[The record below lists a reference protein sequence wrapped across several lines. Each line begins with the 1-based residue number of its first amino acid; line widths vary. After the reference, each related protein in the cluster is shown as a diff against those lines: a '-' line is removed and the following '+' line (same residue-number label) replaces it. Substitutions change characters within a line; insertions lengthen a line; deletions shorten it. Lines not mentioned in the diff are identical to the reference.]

1 MRAWHLQS
9 VAESITALA
18 VDPTQGLTATEAQ
31 QRLAQHGPNELLD
44 KGSKSPWRIL
54 WEQFSATMVL
64 ILIGAGVLSIFLGKA
79 NESISIFAIVILFGL
94 LGFVQEYRAERA
106 MAALKQLSVP
116 NVRVRRNGKV
126 ETLAAPHLTVGDIV
140 LLEAGNVI
148 PADLRLLE
156 ANNLRIQ
163 EAALTGE
170 SEGVTKETDALDK
183 ADAPLGDR
191 RNMAYMGTTVEVGRG
206 LGAVTAV
213 GMAAELGK
221 IATLLQ
227 SVKNEATPLQQR
239 LDKLGKLLALAGVGV
254 ALLIMGIGLWRGEM
268 LSDMLLTAVSVAVAI
283 IPEGLPAVV
292 TFTLALGARRMLQRN
307 ALIRKLP
314 AVETLGSV
322 TTICSDKTGTLTE
335 NRMTVVILDIA
346 GHRVEIDESMRENAP
361 VLEEGQGS
369 TLLDDPKNA
378 AQTKSLALLLMG
390 GALCN
395 DAEVER
401 RDGRLQTI
409 GDPTEGALLVAAK
422 QGGIYRSDLEKLLP
436 RIAEVPFD
444 SDRKRMTTIHRRKV
458 AADKLPV
465 ALDAETLAFTKGAVD
480 SLLDRSTHVWDDGVI
495 KPLDESYR
503 RRVEQANAGMAA
515 NGMRV
520 LGVAYRSLDAAVAQK
535 AAMEAVERDLIFVGF
550 FGIIDPP
557 RAEVRDA
564 VAVCKGAGIRPVMI
578 TGDHP
583 LTARYIARDLGI
595 ISKTRDDDDLAGDVL
610 TGVALQ
616 QMDDDTLAEQ
626 VEHISVY
633 ARVSPEHKLRIV
645 RALQHKG
652 HVAAMTGDGVN
663 DAPALKQADIGVAM
677 GITGTDVTKE
687 AADMVL
693 RDDNFATIVAAV
705 EEGRTIYDNI
715 RRFVKFSVAGNVGKV
730 VVMLFAPLLGI
741 GTALLPLQLL
751 WLNLLTDGL
760 LGLGM
765 GFEPTARD
773 AMRRPPI
780 SPKSGIFSD
789 GMGRHVAWV
798 GALIGV
804 LALGIGYY
812 YWQQGL
818 AQWQMMIFNT
828 LAFAQ
833 VGQALAS
840 RSNRDALWQIGF
852 FSNRPLLIM
861 LAIVVAGQV
870 AVLLLPALKNF
881 FYTQPLSVLD
891 WTISI
896 GLGVLVFVALE
907 VEKLLLRRGK

>member
-9 VAESITALA
+9 VPESIAALE
-18 VDPTQGLTATEAQ
+18 VDPTQGLATQEAER
-31 QRLAQHGPNELLD
+31 RLTEHGPNELID

-64 ILIGAGVLSIFLGKA
+64 ILIGAGLLSIALGKA

-94 LGFVQEYRAERA
+94 LGFFQEYRAERA

-126 ETLAAPHLTVGDIV
+126 VELGAPALTVGDIV

-170 SEGVTKETDALDK
+170 SEGVEKATAALDR

-191 RNMAYMGTTVEVGRG
+191 RNLAYMGTTVEVGRG
-206 LGAVTAV
+206 LGAVIAV
-213 GMAAELGK
+213 GMNAELGK

-239 LDKLGKLLALAGVGV
+239 LDKLGKLLALAGVVV
-254 ALLIMGIGLWRGEM
+254 ALLIMGIGLWRGEV

-369 TLLDDPKNA
+369 TLLEDPKHA

-422 QGGIYRSDLEKLLP
+422 QGGIYRTALEKLLP
-436 RIAEVPFD
+436 RVAEVPFD
-444 SDRKRMTTIHRRKV
+444 SDRKRMTTIHRRAV
-458 AADKLPV
+458 APDQLPV
-465 ALDAETLAFTKGAVD
+465 VLEAETIAFTKGAVD
-480 SLLDRSTHVWDDGVI
+480 SLLDCSTEVWDDGAI
-495 KPLDESYR
+495 KPMDESYR

-520 LGVAYRSLDAAVAQK
+520 LGVAYRPLAATE
-535 AAMEAVERDLIFVGF
+535 AAKPTMEVVERELIFVGF

-595 ISKTRDDDDLAGDVL
+595 IGQAINNDDPTADVL
-610 TGVALQ
+610 TGTALQ

-626 VEHISVY
+626 VERISVY

-645 RALQHKG
+645 RALQRKG

-705 EEGRTIYDNI
+705 EEGRTIYDNV

-773 AMRRPPI
+773 VMRRPPI
-780 SPKSGIFSD
+780 SPKAGIFSD

-840 RSNRDALWQIGF
+840 RSNRDSLWQIGF

-861 LAIVVAGQV
+861 LAIVVVGQV
-870 AVLLLPALKNF
+870 AVLLLPALESF
-881 FYTQPLSVLD
+881 FYTQPLSAVD
-891 WTISI
+891 WTISV
-896 GLGVLVFVALE
+896 GLGVLVFVVLE
-907 VEKLLLRRGK
+907 VEKWWLRRG